1 MRAYGLTLAATVFAV
16 AQMTGSAARAQ
27 VVTSSGGEVSGALQK
42 KIVDRMIVSDSV
54 EIEMA
59 KLATSKTK
67 NPAVRD
73 LAALLSAGHRA
84 HLDSL
89 RKLAESP
96 DVGRAP
102 DAGGA
107 SEVRTFDQLRSL
119 PADSSFDRA
128 FVTAQVELHQQ
139 AIDNLKK
146 WRAAATNPALQQ
158 DIDRTIPL
166 LEGHLT
172 RAQAVAAKL

>member
-1 MRAYGLTLAATVFAV
+1 MRAYGLTFASTALV
-16 AQMTGSAARAQ
+16 ALLTGSAARAQ
-27 VVTSSGGEVSGALQK
+27 VVTSSGEVTGTIQK

-59 KLATSKTK
+59 RLAASRTK

-73 LAALLSAGHRA
+73 LAALLVAGHRTN
-84 HLDSL
+84 LDTL

-96 DVGRAP
+96 DVGRAVDP
-102 DAGGA
+102 ASA
-107 SEVRTFDQLRSL
+107 SEVRALDQLRGM
-119 PADSSFDRA
+119 PADSTFDSA
-128 FVTAQVELHQQ
+128 FVTAEVQLHQQ

-146 WRAAATNPALQQ
+146 WRTVATNAALQQ

-166 LEGHLT
+166 LEAHLA
-172 RAQAVAAKL
+172 RAQAVAAKP

>member
-1 MRAYGLTLAATVFAV
+1 MRAYGLTLAATAFAL

-27 VVTSSGGEVSGALQK
+27 VVTSSGGEVAGSLQK

-59 KLATSKTK
+59 KLASTKTK

-73 LAALLSAGHRA
+73 LAALLSAGHRE
-84 HLDSL
+84 HLDTL

-96 DVGRAP
+96 EVGRVA
-102 DAGGA
+102 DAENA
-107 SEVRTFDQLRSL
+107 SVARTVDLLRGM
-119 PADSSFDRA
+119 PADTSFDRA

>member
-1 MRAYGLTLAATVFAV
+1 MRAYGLTFAATMLAV

-27 VVTSSGGEVSGALQK
+27 VVTSSGGEVSGSMQK

-59 KLATSKTK
+59 RLAQSQTK

-73 LAALLSAGHRA
+73 LAALLVSGHRA
-84 HLDSL
+84 HLDTL
-89 RKLAESP
+89 RKLAASP
-96 DVGRAP
+96 DIGRVGDTESASDVRAF
-102 DAGGA
+102 
-107 SEVRTFDQLRSL
+107 EQLRGM
-119 PADSSFDRA
+119 PADSTFDRA
-128 FVTAQVELHQQ
+128 FVTAEVQLHQQ

-146 WRAAATNPALQQ
+146 WRLVATTPALQQ
-158 DIDRTIPL
+158 DIDRAIPL

>member
-1 MRAYGLTLAATVFAV
+1 MRAYAFTLAATALVV

-27 VVTSSGGEVSGALQK
+27 VTSSGGEVSSTMQK

-59 KLATSKTK
+59 RLASSQTK

-73 LAALLSAGHRA
+73 LAAVLTGGHRD
-84 HLDSL
+84 HLEAL
-89 RKLAESP
+89 RKLAASE
-96 DVGRAP
+96 DVGRASN
-102 DAGGA
+102 AESA
-107 SEVRTFDQLRSL
+107 SDVRALEGLRRM

-128 FVTAQVELHQQ
+128 FVNAEVELHQQ
-139 AIDNLKK
+139 SLDNLKK
-146 WRAAATNPALQQ
+146 WRAVATSPALQQ

-166 LEGHLT
+166 VEAHLT
-172 RAQAVAAKL
+172 RAQAVASKL

>member
-1 MRAYGLTLAATVFAV
+1 MRAYGLTLAATVMAV
-16 AQMTGSAARAQ
+16 VQMTGSAARAQ
-27 VVTSSGGEVSGALQK
+27 VVTASGGEVSASLQK

-59 KLATSKTK
+59 RFAATQTK

-73 LAALLSAGHRA
+73 LATLLAAGHRT
-84 HLDSL
+84 HLDTL
-89 RKLAESP
+89 RKLAASP
-96 DVGRAP
+96 DVGRAS
-102 DAGGA
+102 DAESA
-107 SEVRTFDQLRSL
+107 SDVRAFTQLRGM

-128 FVTAQVELHQQ
+128 FVNAEVQLHQQ

-146 WRAAATNPALQQ
+146 WRAVATNPALQQ

-172 RAQAVAAKL
+172 RAQGVAAKL

>member
-1 MRAYGLTLAATVFAV
+1 MRAYGITLAASVFAV

-27 VVTSSGGEVSGALQK
+27 VVTSSGGEVAGALQK
-42 KIVDRMIVSDSV
+42 KIVDRMIVGDSV

-59 KLATSKTK
+59 KLASSKTK

-84 HLDSL
+84 HLDTL
-89 RKLAESP
+89 HKLAESP
-96 DVGRAP
+96 DVGRVA
-102 DAGGA
+102 DAESA
-107 SEVRTFDQLRSL
+107 NEARALDQLRGM

-128 FVTAQVELHQQ
+128 FVAAQVELHQH

-146 WRAAATNPALQQ
+146 WRAAASSPALQQ